1 MAKESSDDEAGGGT
15 ADSNRLH
22 DEAISASSAGE
33 AVTSQ
38 STAPA
43 AAEQD
48 NTSADVSTTSSIS
61 SKNTLGINST
71 LGLHF
76 LRTHLHRTPHSAHFD
91 HVHG

>member
-1 MAKESSDDEAGGGT
+1 MAIGESKMTKESGDDEAAAASAPAKGV

-22 DEAISASSAGE
+22 DEALSASSTGE

-38 STAPA
+38 STAP

-61 SKNTLGINST
+61 SKNTLGK
-71 LGLHF
+71 
-76 LRTHLHRTPHSAHFD
+76 
-91 HVHG
+91 